1 MSFWVVAAIATS
13 TVYTATQQQ
22 KAAKSQAEEMLRVQ
36 QQEEME
42 AEVAEL
48 ARLEELN
55 ATLAA
60 NQLAMATSGISGM
73 TPESIALQSAK
84 TVSSSEAAIG
94 LSTRLKSAQRARQAK
109 NIMEQGEAEA
119 ISTLLSGATQTAQ
132 YQAQKPQ

>member
-132 YQAQKPQ
+132 YQAQKP